1 MYNDITGVILSGG
14 KNSRIGVNK
23 SLLKIRGKT
32 AIEITADLMKSIFQQ
47 NILSTNSPSEYKF
60 LNLPIVEDVY
70 KNLGPLS
77 GIHSALL
84 KSSTEKNFV
93 ISCDVPLMSKEMI
106 EYLINYKTEKQI
118 LITRAAGYLQPLVGV
133 YNKSILPSIEKI
145 LMQDSH
151 STIGKRKCNSIH
163 SLLESVQTEII
174 DPTSLPFYS
183 DELFFNMNDKDD
195 YAKING

>member
-1 MYNDITGVILSGG
+1 MYDDITGVILSGG
-14 KNSRIGVNK
+14 KSMRMGVNK
-23 SLLKIRGKT
+23 SFLKIGNQSI
-32 AIEITADLMKSIFQQ
+32 IERVLDLMKSIFQQ
-47 NILSTNSPSEYKF
+47 NILSTNSTPEYEF
-60 LNLPIVEDVY
+60 LNLPMVKDVY

-145 LMQDSH
+145 LMQDSQ
-151 STIGKRKCNSIH
+151 STIDKRKHNSIH
-163 SLLESVQTEII
+163 SLLENVQTEII
-174 DPTSLPFYS
+174 DPTSLSFYS
-183 DELFFNMNDKDD
+183 DELFFNVNKPED
-195 YAKING
+195 YKQIIG